1 MFYLF
6 DPNLYLNKQVIL
18 NEFKN
23 IYSLKKKARLK
34 IDLTYLIFLI
44 PYFVIFF
51 FFFLTMLDLRNPYSA
66 EFVRDSVEFLVVLG
80 HLLINLIFV
89 SLAINT
95 YRVSWTFK
103 NSFRCFFTFCFVFI
117 GLIFLV
123 QTLERSFLVAF
134 PSNSMFKYIISR
146 YNSEEPN
153 LLKLLLYQQNIT
165 SNNFNF
171 IKESLKFEVALFY
184 TQIVTAFTFHWIIVL
199 ARRLIFLYEL
209 QFSAEEIAEYLVN
222 PENESQFEDEAFKR
236 FLVSDK
242 SKILK
247 NIPNKNIGLFTKYN
261 SKKNKVFLEKIVG
274 NEEKN
279 NFKPISFLREN
290 NFLARNQRNYYSQS
304 EEILENVRLIIA
316 RQLKIDSCE
325 VSYESNLESDL
336 SIDVVDITKIINDLS
351 DFFELEISKEIFES
365 FDKVSD
371 IVNFIEK
378 QVAS

>member
-66 EFVRDSVEFLVVLG
+66 EFVRDNVEFLVVLC
-80 HLLINLIFV
+80 HLLIDLIFV

-123 QTLERSFLVAF
+123 KTLERSFLVAF

-153 LLKLLLYQQNIT
+153 FLKLLLYQQNIT
-165 SNNFNF
+165 SNNFYF

-290 NFLARNQRNYYSQS
+290 NFLARNQRKYYSQS

-336 SIDVVDITKIINDLS
+336 RIDVVDITKIINDLS

>member
-66 EFVRDSVEFLVVLG
+66 EFVRDNVEFLVILC
-80 HLLINLIFV
+80 HLLIDLIFV

-123 QTLERSFLVAF
+123 KTLERSFLVAF

-153 LLKLLLYQQNIT
+153 FLKLLLYQQNIT
-165 SNNFNF
+165 SNNFYF

-261 SKKNKVFLEKIVG
+261 SKKNEFFWKKLLVMK
-274 NEEKN
+274 K
-279 NFKPISFLREN
+279 
-290 NFLARNQRNYYSQS
+290 
-304 EEILENVRLIIA
+304 
-316 RQLKIDSCE
+316 
-325 VSYESNLESDL
+325 
-336 SIDVVDITKIINDLS
+336 KIILTQS
-351 DFFELEISKEIFES
+351 LF
-365 FDKVSD
+365 
-371 IVNFIEK
+371 
-378 QVAS
+378 